1 MQFNHFNL
9 EVPANQLDKVKQFYL
24 QVFGWREGYRPAF
37 SRPGYWLYES
47 DLPILH
53 LVQQADQRPLTGCV
67 ALNHL
72 AFCTPQLAAFRET
85 LNTLNIPYRQVTLE
99 DAGISQLFF
108 HDPTGLKLEVNGP
121 AL

>member
-9 EVPANQLDKVKQFYL
+9 EVPADQLDKVKQFYQ
-24 QVFGWREGYRPAF
+24 QVFGWREGDRPAF
-37 SRPGYWLYES
+37 SRPGYWLYEG

-53 LVQQADQRPLTGCV
+53 LVQHRGGQTAAGNG

-72 AFCTPQLAAFRET
+72 AFRTSQLAAFRNT
-85 LNTLNIPYRQVTLE
+85 LDKLNIPYRQVILA

>member
-9 EVPANQLDKVKQFYL
+9 EVPADQLDKVKQFYQ
-24 QVFGWREGYRPAF
+24 QVFGWREGYRPVF
-37 SRPGYWLYES
+37 SRPGYWLYEGE
-47 DLPILH
+47 LPILH
-53 LVQQADQRPLTGCV
+53 LVQQRDAIPATANG

-72 AFCTPQLAAFRET
+72 AFRTTQLATFR
-85 LNTLNIPYRQVTLE
+85 NTLDSLNIAYRQVTLA